1 MGGTKV
7 KPDLKKFVV
16 LENIP
21 PEGKTFSQVHQECRK
36 PPNDEWAGILERTG
50 GPGTPREI
58 QRINVGLFKSFACES
73 HYVVLEKTGKEK
85 NGADYSYVLRHHM
98 DLTNIPPVRLDD
110 YHPERPGI
118 LAGGFFIFPR
128 KDKKTIV
135 VPTHA
140 FKNFLGR
147 KEILA
152 FHLSPF
158 LSDLAGGRLIR
169 DFELNQVNGD
179 GNLFALDIVLA
190 DEPFEPL
197 AIPRLSPAPPPA
209 PVSKSASPAPIPEP
223 LSEPWENPC
232 DAMILA
238 GGGGGERQ
246 IAIPRPK
253 NLHPMGGGQIGCR
266 LQSDTSAIELFAGG
280 GGIRTSDGPK
290 GIGALTRFGFGVR
303 YPERPLVSSSA
314 GIDLHIKSLDKIFP
328 RLSIAHQVFLPPLRV
343 RKTEVMG
350 PFASVEQDVG
360 SRDIRFLVGMRLT
373 LPVRFQPF
381 NEDQWDDHKISAFL
395 TDEILLGI
403 STANLGFNLNDLMDR
418 IANFSPKQR
427 EEVVNDENGR
437 RIRVMK
443 LDTTDIGKNEYGAET
458 VAAGIGLAAGQMA
471 FLDSM
476 LIDAAAK
483 GKISDT
489 VPNTLLGIKSALGAG
504 ALFFSPASPDDF
516 DNPVSEHFGHA
527 MILNAGLGITQRLF
541 DIRPDNSKWIL
552 ANTLAGGALLV
563 GYARRMKEREQITV
577 MKNGETDTDLVL
589 KETQRNAHWAL
600 AGTAL
605 LSYGLNFW
613 LYTKGWNRF

>member
-1 MGGTKV
+1 MSDTKI
-7 KPDLKKFVV
+7 K
-16 LENIP
+16 LE
-21 PEGKTFSQVHQECRK
+21 VHQECRK
-36 PPNDEWAGILERTG
+36 PPGDEWVGIMERSG
-50 GPGTPREI
+50 GPAAPTDI
-58 QRINVGLFKSFACES
+58 HAINARLFKSFDCES
-73 HYVVLEKTGKEK
+73 HYVALEKTGKK
-85 NGADYSYVLRHHM
+85 KGGDDYSYVLRHHK
-98 DLTNIPPVRLDD
+98 DLTNIPPIRLDD

-118 LAGGFFIFPR
+118 LVDGFFILPR

-140 FKNFLGR
+140 FSTFLG
-147 KEILA
+147 KERLLK
-152 FHLSPF
+152 FYLRLH
-158 LSDLAGGRLIR
+158 LSDLVGGRLIR

-179 GNLFALDIVLA
+179 GKLFSLDIRLA

-290 GIGALTRFGFGVR
+290 GIGALIRFGFGVR

-314 GIDLHIKSLDKIFP
+314 GIDLHIENDDKIFP

-343 RKTEVMG
+343 RGAEFLA
-350 PFASVEQDVG
+350 PFASVEQDMG
-360 SRDIRFLVGMRLT
+360 SRDFRFLLGARIVW
-373 LPVRFQPF
+373 PIRFQPF
-381 NEDQWDDHKISAFL
+381 NEEKWDGNRIAAFI
-395 TDEILLGI
+395 TDEIFLGI
-403 STANLGFNLNDLMDR
+403 TAANLGFNLNDLMGL
-418 IANFSPKQR
+418 R
-427 EEVVNDENGR
+427 E
-437 RIRVMK
+437 
-443 LDTTDIGKNEYGAET
+443 NEYSAEA

-476 LIDAAAK
+476 LIEAAAK
-483 GKISDT
+483 EKISAST
-489 VPNTLLGIKSALGAG
+489 PNVLLGIKSALGAG
-504 ALFFSPASPDDF
+504 ALFFSPASSDDF

-527 MILNAGLGITQRLF
+527 MLLDAGLGLTQSLF

-563 GYARRMKEREQITV
+563 GYARGTKEREQITV
-577 MKNGETDTDLVL
+577 MENGKMDTGPAL
-589 KETQRNAHWAL
+589 KEVRRNGHWAL

-605 LSYGLNFW
+605 LSYGLNLW